1 MPQSSPGIIGV
12 IGVGLLGSALCHRL
26 RRAGYH
32 VIGYDTQAKQLEY
45 LLHIGGRA
53 AGSVEEI
60 AKSST
65 TILLSLPDS
74 GISKTVCTNLMAYTS
89 RNSTIIDT
97 TTGAPEDAISN
108 SALLETKGIQF
119 LDATVAGSSSQV
131 HDGEGV
137 MMVGGN
143 KEVFNQCSQI
153 LDDLCGRTFYV
164 GPTGS
169 GARVKLIVNL
179 AIGLNRAV
187 LAETL
192 ALADASSINLQT
204 ALEVL
209 KATPAYSAAMDIKG
223 EKMIARD
230 FTPQARLRQHR
241 KDVELIRNLAE
252 QHNQKLPLSD
262 LHATILDTA
271 INAGLGDLDNSAIY
285 KVIRDNLS

>member
-1 MPQSSPGIIGV
+1 MSQASPGIIGV
-12 IGVGLLGSALCHRL
+12 IGVGLLGNAICHRL
-26 RRAGYH
+26 HLAGQN
-32 VIGYDTQAKQLEY
+32 VLGYDTQAKQLEH
-45 LLHIGGRA
+45 LLHIGGQA
-53 AGSVEEI
+53 ARSVEEI
-60 AKSST
+60 AKSSN

-74 GISKTVCTNLMAYTS
+74 QISKAVCADIGAYAPPDS
-89 RNSTIIDT
+89 IVIDT
-97 TTGAPEDAISN
+97 TTGSPEDAISN
-108 SALLETKGIQF
+108 SQLLAAKGIQF

-143 KEVFNQCSQI
+143 PEVFNRYFQL
-153 LDDLCGRTFYV
+153 LDNISDLVFHV
-164 GPTGS
+164 GPVGS
-169 GARVKLIVNL
+169 GARIKLMVNL

-192 ALADASSINLQT
+192 ALADASGINLQT

-209 KATPAYSAAMDIKG
+209 KVTPAYSAAMDVKG
-223 EKMIARD
+223 EKMIAQD

-252 QHNQKLPLSD
+252 QHDQKLPLSD
-262 LHATILDTA
+262 LHAAILDKA
-271 INAGLGDLDNSAIY
+271 INAGLGDLDNSAVY

>member
-1 MPQSSPGIIGV
+1 M
-12 IGVGLLGSALCHRL
+12 
-26 RRAGYH
+26 
-32 VIGYDTQAKQLEY
+32 IGYDTQAKQLEY
-45 LLHIGGRA
+45 LLHIGGQA

-74 GISKTVCTNLMAYTS
+74 GISKTVCTNLIAYTS

-108 SALLETKGIQF
+108 SSAETKGIQF

-153 LDDLCGRTFYV
+153 LDDLCDRTFYV

-271 INAGLGDLDNSAIY
+271 INAGLGDLDNSAAIY

>member
-1 MPQSSPGIIGV
+1 
-12 IGVGLLGSALCHRL
+12 
-26 RRAGYH
+26 
-32 VIGYDTQAKQLEY
+32 
-45 LLHIGGRA
+45 
-53 AGSVEEI
+53 
-60 AKSST
+60 
-65 TILLSLPDS
+65 
-74 GISKTVCTNLMAYTS
+74 
-89 RNSTIIDT
+89 
-97 TTGAPEDAISN
+97 
-108 SALLETKGIQF
+108 
-119 LDATVAGSSSQV
+119 
-131 HDGEGV
+131 

-153 LDDLCGRTFYV
+153 LDDLCDRTFYV

-209 KATPAYSAAMDIKG
+209 KATPAYSAAMDVKG
-223 EKMIARD
+223 EKMIALD

>member
-1 MPQSSPGIIGV
+1 MSQASPGIIGV

-26 RRAGYH
+26 HLAGQN

-45 LLHIGGRA
+45 LLHIGGQA
-53 AGSVEEI
+53 ARSVEEI
-60 AKSST
+60 AKSSN

-74 GISKTVCTNLMAYTS
+74 QISKAVCADIGAYASPDSTV
-89 RNSTIIDT
+89 IDT
-97 TTGAPEDAISN
+97 TTGSPEDAISN
-108 SALLETKGIQF
+108 SQILAAKGIQF

-131 HDGEGV
+131 HGGEGV

-143 KEVFNQCSQI
+143 PEVFNRYFQL
-153 LDDLCGRTFYV
+153 LDNISDRVFHV
-164 GPTGS
+164 GPVGS
-169 GARVKLIVNL
+169 GARVKLMVNL

-192 ALADASSINLQT
+192 ALADASGIDLQT

-209 KATPAYSAAMDIKG
+209 KATPAYSAAMDVKG
-223 EKMIARD
+223 EKMSAQD

-252 QHNQKLPLSD
+252 QHDQKLPLSD
-262 LHATILDTA
+262 LHAVILDTA
-271 INAGLGDLDNSAIY
+271 INAGLGDLDNSAVY